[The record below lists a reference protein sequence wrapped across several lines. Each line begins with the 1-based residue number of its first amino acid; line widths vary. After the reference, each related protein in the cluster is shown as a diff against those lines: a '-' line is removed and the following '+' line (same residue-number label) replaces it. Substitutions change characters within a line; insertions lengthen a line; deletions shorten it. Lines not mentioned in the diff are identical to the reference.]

1 MVGSG
6 AKPDGISVGDQAIWN
21 RWNDCAG
28 DRGGAR
34 ADKPRDVRILA
45 ITVGPTMAAMIFKVP
60 PHWGQCSMSI
70 SNTRLSNR
78 AQLMRAGADGG
89 GASPCS
95 AEVSWVL
102 TGALGMISERSRA
115 LGTSTPCQ

>member
-70 SNTRLSNR
+70 SEHPFEQSGP
-78 AQLMRAGADGG
+78 AHAGRRRRR
-89 GASPCS
+89 
-95 AEVSWVL
+95 WRITVL
-102 TGALGMISERSRA
+102 R
-115 LGTSTPCQ
+115 